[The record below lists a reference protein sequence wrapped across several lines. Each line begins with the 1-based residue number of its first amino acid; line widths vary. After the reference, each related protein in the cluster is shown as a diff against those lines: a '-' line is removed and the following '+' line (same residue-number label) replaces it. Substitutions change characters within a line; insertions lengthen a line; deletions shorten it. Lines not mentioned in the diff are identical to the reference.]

1 MKRFW
6 GIFVLVVVLLT
17 VAPYATTEA
26 QCAMCT
32 LTAENAAS
40 HGNTEGK
47 GLNNGILFLLA
58 MPYLAALAI
67 GVLWY
72 KKYRSKK
79 NVKVDDKPI
88 VLN

>member
-1 MKRFW
+1 M
-6 GIFVLVVVLLT
+6 LVAMLIAT
-17 VAPYATTEA
+17 VPGRADA

-32 LTAENAAS
+32 LTAENATEN
-40 HGNTEGK
+40 GNNQGK
-47 GLNNGILFLLA
+47 GLNKGILFLLA
-58 MPYLAALAI
+58 IPYLAAAGV

-79 NVKVDDKPI
+79 MVTVDDEPI

>member
-1 MKRFW
+1 MLAFAC
-6 GIFVLVVVLLT
+6 VLSTAVPST
-17 VAPYATTEA
+17 AQA

-32 LTAENAAS
+32 LTAENATQN
-40 HGNTEGK
+40 GNTSGN

-58 MPYLAALAI
+58 MPYLAAAAI

-72 KKYRSKK
+72 KKYRAKK
-79 NVKVDDKPI
+79 TVKVDDKPI